1 MHKDKTMKL
10 AVVAF
15 LGISLAAAGTAVA
28 GRGSSPQA
36 VQRAI
41 ASGSPDAIKAE
52 LERAEHLVCVSCVDM
67 VMPLLDN
74 NNQGIRQ
81 VAAWWIARRG
91 VARNVRVAMLNRLGQ
106 PDSVAA
112 RNAADVLGEFHYVS
126 SVPALSAALSN
137 PVFSSEARAH
147 MAAALG
153 RISRPEVVA
162 PLTTALGTSDGV
174 VQVAAMQALQSIAGL
189 RDGSA
194 VSPLLGNGDANVRAE
209 AATTLGMFHDAGA
222 ASALVTALQSDAS
235 PIVRKR
241 AAWALGEIR
250 ANTAVAGPALQNA
263 AANDASPFVRSL
275 AAAALTR
282 LSSR

>member
-36 VQRAI
+36 VHLAI
-41 ASGSPDAIKAE
+41 QSGSPDAIKSE

-91 VARNVRVAMLNRLGQ
+91 VARNVRVQMLTRLGQ
-106 PDSVAA
+106 ADSTAA

-126 SVPALSAALSN
+126 SIPALSAALSN
-137 PVFSSEARAH
+137 PTFSSEARAH
-147 MAAALG
+147 MAMALG

-162 PLTTALGTSDGV
+162 PLTGALSVSDGV

-194 VSPLLGNGDANVRAE
+194 VSPLLGNGDASVRAE

-241 AAWALGEIR
+241 AAWALGEIH

>member
-15 LGISLAAAGTAVA
+15 LGISLAAAGTALA

-91 VARNVRVAMLNRLGQ
+91 VARTVRVQMLTRLGQ

-126 SVPALSAALSN
+126 SIPALSAALSN
-137 PVFSSEARAH
+137 PTFSSEARAH
-147 MAAALG
+147 MAMALG

-162 PLTTALGTSDGV
+162 PLTGALSVSDGV

-189 RDGSA
+189 RNGSA
-194 VSPLLGNGDANVRAE
+194 VSPLLSDANVDVRAE
-209 AATTLGMFHDAGA
+209 AATTLGMFHDGTSAD
-222 ASALVTALQSDAS
+222 ALVTALQNDAS

-241 AAWALGEIR
+241 AAWALGEIH

-263 AANDASPFVRSL
+263 AKNDASPFVRSL

-282 LSSR
+282 LSR

>member
-74 NNQGIRQ
+74 NNQGIRE

-91 VARNVRVAMLNRLGQ
+91 VARTVRVQMLTRLGQ

-126 SVPALSAALSN
+126 SIPALSAALSN
-137 PVFSSEARAH
+137 PTFSSEARAH
-147 MAAALG
+147 RAMALG

-162 PLTTALGTSDGV
+162 PLTGALSVSDGV

-189 RDGSA
+189 RDGSQ
-194 VSPLLGNGDANVRAE
+194 VSPLLGNGDASVRAE
-209 AATTLGMFHDAGA
+209 AATTLGMFHDASA
-222 ASALVTALQSDAS
+222 ANALVTALQNDTS

-241 AAWALGEIR
+241 AAWALGEIH
-250 ANTAVAGPALQNA
+250 ANTAVAGPALQAA